1 MADPKKPVDTQ
12 AEIEHQVGELEERVD
27 RLRAMYEQYFMGY
40 EKLEPTVARRDVDRR
55 FATLRK
61 ANIRN
66 TALRWRFNVV
76 TQKFN
81 TYSMYWTRICRQIEE
96 GTFKRHVARAA
107 KRFGPNSRRNAD
119 EFSIDVDLEDFE
131 VDMDDFET
139 VGDAFDALL
148 AEAEG
153 YAEKP
158 RHASEPSEPPPRSI
172 PNPRPA
178 IRMQRD
184 EALTDRPAAATDR
197 PTAPPAGFMG
207 FDGNQGSDTLPPGSV
222 PPASVPGHRVARHAV
237 LPTGMK
243 QRVLVKKQ
251 PGVTPRSSSS
261 DAAPDSAPTP
271 TPQPAPAGH
280 RPPMPSVPEQNVP
293 STSVIRAAAP
303 QGGHVHRSPPGVVRP
318 PISPAAGSVGRVP
331 IAKPAP
337 SVQRVPAAGA
347 HPAPSA
353 QRIPAAAPNPALGRP
368 PAATPNAGPAST
380 PRVPVPSAGRVP
392 VGLPSSVAR
401 VPAASPSSSEAKTAP
416 PPPSDRKIPAAP
428 PSQRAPM
435 ARSGGPMPAA
445 PPSRPSSPPESER
458 SPVPSRRPPP
468 PLPSQLKKP

>member
-1 MADPKKPVDTQ
+1 MTPQEFEQLLHDG
-12 AEIEHQVGELEERVD
+12 EIKLA
-27 RLRAMYEQYFMGY
+27 RLKALYEQWFQGI
-40 EKLEPTVARRDVDRR
+40 EKLEPSVV
-55 FATLRK
+55 RK
-61 ANIRN
+61 DLERHFELLKKNLPRN
-66 TALRWRFNVV
+66 TALRFR
-76 TQKFN
+76 TQQLVARYS
-81 TYSMYWTRICRQIEE
+81 TYGIYWSRVARQIEE

-139 VGDAFDALL
+139 DGDAVDALL